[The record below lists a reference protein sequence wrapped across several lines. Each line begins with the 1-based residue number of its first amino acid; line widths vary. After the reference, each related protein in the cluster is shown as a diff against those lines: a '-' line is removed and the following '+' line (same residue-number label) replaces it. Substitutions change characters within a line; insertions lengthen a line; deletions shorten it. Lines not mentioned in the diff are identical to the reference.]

1 MSETNFK
8 AFISD
13 EIDFAHRVQS
23 LLLELDFL
31 VKGVKSIRGFKNF
44 IINLMNCLH
53 IPVYEI
59 HELKF
64 YFM

>member
-44 IINLMNCLH
+44 IINLMYCLH
-53 IPVYEI
+53 IPVNEI

-64 YFM
+64 YVM

>member
-23 LLLELDFL
+23 LLLELDFFGKRCK
-31 VKGVKSIRGFKNF
+31 VDKGF
-44 IINLMNCLH
+44 
-53 IPVYEI
+53 
-59 HELKF
+59 
-64 YFM
+64 